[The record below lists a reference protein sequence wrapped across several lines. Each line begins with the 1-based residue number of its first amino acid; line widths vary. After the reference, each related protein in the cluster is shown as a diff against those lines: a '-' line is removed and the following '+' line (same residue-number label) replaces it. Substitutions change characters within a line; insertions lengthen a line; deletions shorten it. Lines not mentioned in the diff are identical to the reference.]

1 MLERVIRIVGIG
13 TAIVAVPKGESL
25 GVVVPVD
32 ASGGLTEKL
41 MVALQADLGVAST
54 FEFDPVQP
62 SSGADKPYVAGGVEV
77 SRAVFTR
84 AYGMSADNMAGSGSG
99 GGMSSP

>member
-99 GGMSSP
+99 GGVSSL